1 MSSTTSLVT
10 QRMDSSS
17 QGSQDFCVYKDEAPI
32 SEPFVKH
39 SALIQACGEAK
50 YAQDLAMSNH
60 DTLHGVYIFNT
71 QYAHAKFELK
81 ITDKFYETFSNVV
94 KVFTAKD
101 VNPMTDPS
109 KDYNRLGTGFPGL
122 PGDTIFA
129 QKEVSMHVYHR
140 KNIQIIYTYVFFNNL

>member
-10 QRMDSSS
+10 QRMESSS

-71 QYAHAKFELK
+71 RYAHAKFEVK
-81 ITDKFYETFSNVV
+81 ITDEFYEMFSSVV

-101 VNPMTDPS
+101 VNPSTQSTNPMTVPT
-109 KDYNRLGTGFPGL
+109 KDYNDLGPGFPGL
-122 PGDTIFA
+122 PSSTMFA
-129 QKEVSMHVYHR
+129 RDEV
-140 KNIQIIYTYVFFNNL
+140 NITETR